1 MYVQYILVNGRIMHD
16 DYCRL
21 WY

>member
-1 MYVQYILVNGRIMHD
+1 MYVQYILVNGCIMHD

-21 WY
+21 SY